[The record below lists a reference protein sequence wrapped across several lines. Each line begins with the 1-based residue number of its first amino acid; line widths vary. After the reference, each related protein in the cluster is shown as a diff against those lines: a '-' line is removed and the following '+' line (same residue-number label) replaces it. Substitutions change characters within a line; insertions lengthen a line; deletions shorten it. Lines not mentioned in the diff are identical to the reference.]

1 MSVAKNN
8 IVRQIA
14 PKTIFGSALGVLS
27 TSVTYNQGDLIA
39 FDATNKI
46 LKPVTGAGDAANI
59 LGVAIQTI
67 VNGVAKSPYQ
77 GTMVDAS
84 VGLSDIP
91 GPQYGVVAYFNTVSG
106 DSFTPGCSV
115 FLSSNDPQVVTVTGS
130 TSIGVYQGK
139 TFTSAASGNTVDVLV
154 GARYGMSGLAF

>member
-59 LGVAIQTI
+59 LASRSNI
-67 VNGVAKSPYQ
+67 VTGLQNPLIKERWS
-77 GTMVDAS
+77 MR
-84 VGLSDIP
+84 LSDSLTF
-91 GPQYGVVAYFNTVSG
+91 QALNTALLYIS
-106 DSFTPGCSV
+106 TPYREIASTRPFC
-115 FLSSNDPQVVTVTGS
+115 FLSITTHKWLLCTGR
-130 TSIGVYQGK
+130 T
-139 TFTSAASGNTVDVLV
+139 
-154 GARYGMSGLAF
+154 RLA